1 MTDGTPTGVEERVDA
16 GTVAAEIERLADT
29 RDALLDRPVREIAR
43 LVGRAGARLAD
54 AEDPLT
60 REAREAVA
68 REAGYSTRM
77 AGRVVAG
84 MARDWSPDRLRELLL
99 REFDDPAVLDGWAPD
114 GRGGRRLRAVGDQV
128 AVHLCSGSVPGV
140 STTSLVRSLLVKTPV
155 LLKPGAGDRVLAAS
169 FHEALAGEDAELAE
183 SAAVLYWPGDDRTCL
198 EAAVT
203 RARRV
208 VVYGSD
214 ETAAEVRT
222 ATPVT
227 TPVVAYHHRVSVAV
241 VGTAAIDSPLLEDT
255 ADALSQAVA
264 TFDQRGCVSPH
275 RVFVLGSSDTARR
288 LGDAL
293 AGAMTRDASSAPPG
307 PTEPDE
313 AARVQQL
320 RSEVE
325 LRTAAGEEVQLWQG
339 DGTSWTVVLDPEGGR
354 IRGLPRT
361 LVLVPVDAQGLTDAL
376 RPLSAQLQTAGIAG
390 LGPDAE
396 EVVEGLV
403 RLGITRV
410 VPVAEMP
417 FPPAWWHH
425 DGAGPLRVL
434 VRWAEWEA

>member
-1 MTDGTPTGVEERVDA
+1 MIDGTPTGMEGRVEA
-16 GTVAAEIERLADT
+16 ATVEAEMARLAGT
-29 RDALLDRPVREIAR
+29 RDALLGRPVREIAR
-43 LVGRAGARLAD
+43 LLGRAGARLGD

-60 REAREAVA
+60 REAREVVA

-99 REFDDPAVLDGWAPD
+99 REFDDPAVLDGWVPD
-114 GRGGRRLRAVGDQV
+114 ARGGRRLRAMGDEV

-155 LLKPGAGDRVLAAS
+155 LLKPGAGDRVLAAA
-169 FHEALAGEDAELAE
+169 FHEALAGEDADLAA
-183 SAAVLYWPGDDRTCL
+183 SASVLYWPGEDGACL
-198 EAAVT
+198 EAAVS

-214 ETAAEVRT
+214 ETAAAIRT

-275 RVFVLGSSDTARR
+275 RVFVLGSAETAGR

-293 AGAMTRDASSAPPG
+293 DVAMTREAGTAPPG
-307 PTEPDE
+307 PADPDE

-325 LRTAAGEEVQLWQG
+325 LRAAAGETVRLWQG

-354 IRGLPRT
+354 VRGLPRT
-361 LVLVPVDAQGLTDAL
+361 LVLVPVDARGLGEAL
-376 RPLSAQLQTAGIAG
+376 APLSAHLQTVGIAG
-390 LGPDAE
+390 LGPDGD
-396 EVVEGLV
+396 EVVEGLI
-403 RLGITRV
+403 RLGVTRV
-410 VPVAEMP
+410 VPVADMP

-425 DGAGPLRVL
+425 DGAGPLRAL

>member
-1 MTDGTPTGVEERVDA
+1 MTDGIPTGVEARADA
-16 GTVAAEIERLADT
+16 AAVAAEMERLVAT
-29 RDALLDRPVREIAR
+29 REALLDRPVREIAR
-43 LVGRAGARLAD
+43 LLGRAGARLAD
-54 AEDPLT
+54 PDDPLT
-60 REAREAVA
+60 GEVREAVA
-68 REAGYSTRM
+68 REAGYSIRM

-114 GRGGRRLRAVGDQV
+114 GRGGRRLRAVGDAV
-128 AVHLCSGSVPGV
+128 ALHLCSGSVPGV

-155 LLKPGAGDRVLAAS
+155 LLKPGAGDR
-169 FHEALAGEDAELAE
+169 ALAEAFHRALAEEDADLAE
-183 SAAVLYWPGDDRTCL
+183 SATVLYWPGDDQACL
-198 EAAVT
+198 DAAVA

-214 ETAAEVRT
+214 QTADAVR
-222 ATPVT
+222 AVTPVT

-255 ADALSQAVA
+255 ADALAQAAA

-275 RVFVLGSSDTARR
+275 RVFVLGSPETGER

-293 AGAMTRDASSAPPG
+293 AGAMTREAGSVPPG
-307 PTEPDE
+307 PMDRDE

-325 LRTAAGEEVQLWQG
+325 LRAAAGEAVRLWQG
-339 DGTSWTVVLDPEGGR
+339 EGTSWTVVLDSEGGGV
-354 IRGLPRT
+354 RGFHRT
-361 LVLVPVDAQGLTDAL
+361 LVLVPTDPPGLATAL
-376 RPLSAQLQTAGIAG
+376 DPLSAHLQTAGIAG
-390 LGPDAE
+390 LGEEAE
-396 EVVEGLV
+396 RVVERLV
-403 RLGITRV
+403 RLGVTRV

-425 DGAGPLRVL
+425 DGAGPLRAL

>member
-1 MTDGTPTGVEERVDA
+1 MTDGATTGVEEQADA
-16 GTVAAEIERLADT
+16 DTVGAEMERLAAT
-29 RDALLDRPVREIAR
+29 REALLDRPVREIAR
-43 LVGRAGARLAD
+43 LLGRAGARLAD

-68 REAGYSTRM
+68 QEAGYSIRM

-99 REFDDPAVLDGWAPD
+99 REFDDPAVLDGWTPD
-114 GRGGRRLRAVGDQV
+114 GRGGRRLRAVGDEV

-155 LLKPGAGDRVLAAS
+155 LLKPGAGDRVLAAA
-169 FHEALAGEDAELAE
+169 FHEALAGEDADLAE
-183 SAAVLYWPGDDRTCL
+183 SAAVLYWPGGDRECL
-198 EAAVT
+198 DAAVA

-214 ETAAEVRT
+214 QTAAAVRA
-222 ATPVT
+222 ATPVI
-227 TPVVAYHHRVSVAV
+227 TPVVIYHHRVSMAV

-255 ADALSQAVA
+255 ADALAQAVA

-275 RVFVLGSSDTARR
+275 RVFVLGSVETAGR

-293 AGAMTRDASSAPPG
+293 AVAMTREAGSMPPG
-307 PTEPDE
+307 PTDADE
-313 AARVQQL
+313 AGRVQQL

-325 LRTAAGEEVQLWQG
+325 LRIAAGEEVRLWQG

-354 IRGLPRT
+354 VRGLPRT
-361 LVLVPVDAQGLTDAL
+361 LVLAPVDAAGLTEGLA
-376 RPLSAQLQTAGIAG
+376 SHSGHLQTAGIAG
-390 LGPDAE
+390 LGEDAE
-396 EVVEGLV
+396 EVVERLV
-403 RLGITRV
+403 RLGVIRV

-425 DGAGPLRVL
+425 DGAGPLRAL